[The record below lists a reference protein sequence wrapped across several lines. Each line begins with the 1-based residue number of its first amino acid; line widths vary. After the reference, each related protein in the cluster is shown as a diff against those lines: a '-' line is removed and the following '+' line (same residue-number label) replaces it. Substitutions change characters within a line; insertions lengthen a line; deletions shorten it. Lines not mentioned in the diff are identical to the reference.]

1 MLLVS
6 IMIVT
11 LSLGG
16 GFLAFG
22 DTTLDPIL
30 NQEIDNL
37 NAQIKNQKQQI
48 NELQERQKAY
58 KEAIAQK
65 QNEKATL
72 SSQLSILESRIAK
85 AEIEIESAKL
95 EITQTDLEIRKTE
108 IEINNINQEIE
119 QEMDHMATLL
129 KMVYK
134 QNQVSPLEALLLNDS
149 LSEFLAQIKYLENTN
164 EEVNKSVDKLKE
176 NKLAMDGKKA
186 DLNDKR
192 KQLVE
197 LNKSLEEK
205 KANLEYEQGN
215 KAFILEET
223 RESEAEY
230 QSLLAKAKRE
240 QAQVEAEITS
250 LETTIRQKLAASQK
264 DKLESGD
271 STLAWPVTKNTIT
284 STFHDPEYPYRNIIG
299 EHSAIDIRA
308 KQGTTLKAAADGYVA
323 KVKFD
328 GTSNYA
334 YIMIIHA
341 DNISTV
347 YGHVSAVNVKQD
359 DYVVKGQV
367 IGKTGG
373 MPGGIG
379 SGPFVTGPHLHFE
392 VRKNGIPVNPLEYLP

>member
-16 GFLAFG
+16 GFLALG